1 MTSDV
6 STQIHL
12 ASRPQGWPVEDDFS
26 LVRVELPTLREGEV
40 RVRNEFVS
48 VDPYMRGRMSDAPS
62 YIPPFEVGEAMT
74 GGAVGRVV
82 ASGDPRLP
90 VGALVLH
97 DQGWRDLAQGP
108 GEGFRLV
115 PEVEG
120 VPASLHL
127 GMLGLTGMTAY
138 VGLTQVARLREG
150 DAVFVSGAAGAVGT
164 AVGQIARLLGASRV
178 IGSAG
183 GPEKAALLRE
193 RYGYDVALDYR
204 AAPIREQLAGAAGEG
219 GVDVYFDNVGGDHLE
234 AALDVLNRGG
244 RVAVCG
250 AISGYNAG
258 ARAAG
263 PDNLTNVIKNSLML
277 QGFTLGEYARFAEEF
292 QERMGAWLAAGE
304 IAYDETVV
312 EGVENAVAAFLGM
325 MRGENVGKMVVR
337 I

>member
-26 LVRVELPTLREGEV
+26 LVRVELPALREGEV

-82 ASGDPRLP
+82 ASEDPRLP
-90 VGALVLH
+90 AGTLVLH

-108 GEGFRLV
+108 GEAFRPV

-120 VPASLHL
+120 VPVSLHL

-150 DAVFVSGAAGAVGT
+150 DSVFVSGAAGAVGT

-204 AAPIREQLAGAAGEG
+204 AAPIREQLAEAAGED

-277 QGFTLGEYARFAEEF
+277 QGFTLGEYAGFAREF